1 MDVRARWF
9 TMKTKWYL
17 FLLTIMAISIVTY
30 TYISNKDQKPLKIG
44 IIMIGDSRYEKLIG
58 LKKGMH
64 ELGYDDRSTK
74 YLVKSGEDQET
85 RLASH
90 IDDLIN
96 EKPAL
101 IVALGGIETLKLKEV
116 MESRNIEIPVVFA
129 GVAAPKEIG
138 LIEDYRSPG
147 GLFTGI
153 NNYHTSLSGKRLE
166 IFHDLVPSI
175 SRFHILY
182 DEEIKVSKLSLENV
196 DAAAER
202 LSLETISWNVSDSNN
217 FLSEMKNEIQA
228 NDAIL
233 VMPGFKMESLS
244 KEIAQFSKE
253 NHIPVMGL
261 YENETED
268 GILASYGTSYFDQG
282 YQSARFVSLIIQG
295 NSPADIPVE
304 MPDNIRFI
312 VNQKVKSELGIELNK
327 DIIHL
332 AELIHPN
339 AEGVSQ

>member
-1 MDVRARWF
+1 
-9 TMKTKWYL
+9 MKIKWYL
-17 FLLTIMAISIVTY
+17 FLLTILTISIVTY
-30 TYISNKDQKPLKIG
+30 PLISNKDEKPLKIG

-58 LKKGMH
+58 LKKGMQ
-64 ELGYDDRSTK
+64 ELGYDDRSTE
-74 YLVKSGEDQET
+74 YAVKSGKDQEAI
-85 RLASH
+85 LASH
-90 IDDLIN
+90 IEDLLN
-96 EKPAL
+96 EKPTL
-101 IVALGGIETLKLKEV
+101 IVALGGIETLRLKEI
-116 MESRNIEIPVVFA
+116 MEKKEIKIPVVFA

-138 LIEDYRSPG
+138 LIKDYRSPG

-166 IFHDLVPSI
+166 IFRDLVPSI

-182 DEEIKVSKLSLENV
+182 DEDIEVSKLSLGNV
-196 DAAAER
+196 MAAAER
-202 LSLETISWNVSDSNN
+202 LSLEIIPWNVSDTKN
-217 FLSEMKNEIQA
+217 FLSEMKHEVHV

-253 NHIPVMGL
+253 NHIPAMGL

-282 YQSARFVSLIIQG
+282 YQSARFVSSIIQG

-312 VNQKVKSELGIELNK
+312 INQKVKSELGIQLNK

-332 AELIHPN
+332 AQFINPN
-339 AEGVSQ
+339 GEEGSQ

>member
-1 MDVRARWF
+1 
-9 TMKTKWYL
+9 MKIKWY
-17 FLLTIMAISIVTY
+17 FFILTIIVLSIITFPF
-30 TYISNKDQKPLKIG
+30 ISNKDQKALKIG

-58 LKKGMH
+58 LKKGMN
-64 ELGYDDRSTK
+64 ELGYDDWSTEF
-74 YLVKSGEDQET
+74 LVKSGRDQEAA
-85 RLASH
+85 LASK
-90 IDDLIN
+90 IEELLN

-101 IVALGGIETLKLKEV
+101 IVALGGIEALKLKEI
-116 MESRNIEIPVVFA
+116 MEKQNIQIPVVFA

-138 LIEDYRSPG
+138 LIKDYRSPG

-166 IFHDLVPSI
+166 IFRDLVPSI
-175 SRFHILY
+175 SRFHILF
-182 DEEIKVSKLSLENV
+182 DEDIEVSKLSLENV
-196 DAAAER
+196 KTAAER
-202 LSLETISWNVSDSNN
+202 LSLEIIPWNVSDSKN
-217 FLSEMKNEIQA
+217 FLSEMKHKVQL

-233 VMPGFKMESLS
+233 VMPGFKMELLS

-253 NHIPVMGL
+253 YHIPVMGL

-282 YQSARFVSLIIQG
+282 YQSARFVSSIIQG

-312 VNQKVKSELGIELNK
+312 VNQKVKSELGISLNK

-332 AELIHPN
+332 AEFIHPN
-339 AEGVSQ
+339 AEGMSQ